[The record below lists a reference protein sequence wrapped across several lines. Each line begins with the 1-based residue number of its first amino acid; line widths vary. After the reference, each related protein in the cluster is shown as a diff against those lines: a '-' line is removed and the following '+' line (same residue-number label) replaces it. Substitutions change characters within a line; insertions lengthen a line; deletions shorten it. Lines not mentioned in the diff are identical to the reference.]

1 MGKEV
6 AGDNE
11 ALPVPPAERAPPNPS
26 HRSSGLPPE
35 ALGKVVLL
43 DDALSGCPTAPKVIE
58 AAVGPGLEAFGAEAA
73 LIGLAGFRLRV
84 ESVAASAGLER
95 LAERCEGLSLDDPL
109 PIAEAIR
116 TGRPATDLRI
126 PDDVLDERSRAELGA
141 ARACALPILGARG
154 VVGGLWLFLGSERPP
169 YEDDLFTVLIARL
182 AAAIDRTRLLESER
196 RLRARAEQT
205 AARLSRLQSLTSGL
219 SAALGPVD
227 VADAVM
233 THALAELGATGGTCF
248 MLAEDAMLRPVGSI
262 GAENDSQRTI
272 SLGNGDALGAM
283 LRRSG
288 VVILPA
294 DGGSP
299 GEADQGGPRAIVS
312 LAIRGEILGAIELT
326 FPRDREVDAEL
337 RSFLTAIGTQCAQ
350 AVERARLYGQRARE
364 AQVLQASLMP
374 PALPQVPGLDIAA
387 SYRPFGDG
395 TVVGGDFYD
404 LFTIGPGRWGVV
416 VGDVSGRGIEA
427 AAMTALARYTTR
439 AAALL
444 GSAPA
449 DVLKILNEV
458 VLTETNEDRFCTIVH
473 GVLEPSADGVEV
485 TMSLGGHPHPLLLD
499 RRTGAVRAVGSP
511 GTAIGLVPEPEL
523 LETRLTLHGGD
534 VLVFFTDGC
543 VDFHTEDGT
552 TSDENVLIE
561 VLRRSAGADAD
572 ELTKRLEEAV
582 LSSNGGRNADD
593 TALLVVRVLD
603 EEPEMTMAGR
613 TLRGAGP
620 GGGGEGP
627 R

>member
-1 MGKEV
+1 MGTEV
-6 AGDNE
+6 AGDNG
-11 ALPVPPAERAPPNPS
+11 ALWAPLAERAPPNPS
-26 HRSSGLPPE
+26 HHPSASLPPE
-35 ALGKVVLL
+35 ALGRVVLL

-84 ESVAASAGLER
+84 ESVAASPGLER

-109 PIAEAIR
+109 PITEAIR
-116 TGRPATDLRI
+116 TGKPVTDLRI
-126 PDDVLDERSRAELGA
+126 PDHVLDEGSRAELGA
-141 ARACALPILGARG
+141 VRACALPILGARG
-154 VVGGLWLFLGSERPP
+154 VVGGVWLFLGSERPP
-169 YEDDLFTVLIARL
+169 YEEDLFTVLIARL

-196 RLRARAEQT
+196 RLRARAEQA

-219 SAALGPVD
+219 SAALSPVD

-248 MLAEDAMLRPVGSI
+248 MLAEDATLRPVGSI
-262 GAENDSQRTI
+262 GAENDSHRTI
-272 SLGNGDALGAM
+272 SLGNGDTLGAV

-294 DGGSP
+294 EGGSP
-299 GEADQGGPRAIVS
+299 ADAGHADPRAIVS

-326 FPRDREVDAEL
+326 FPHDREVDAEL
-337 RSFLTAIGTQCAQ
+337 RSFLSAIGTQCAQ

-374 PALPQVPGLDIAA
+374 PALPHVPGLDIAA
-387 SYRPFGDG
+387 AYRPFGDG

-404 LFTIGPGRWGVV
+404 LFTVGPGRWGLV

-439 AAALL
+439 ASALL

-449 DVLKILNEV
+449 EVLKILNQV

-473 GVLEPSADGVEV
+473 GVLEPSAGGVEV
-485 TMSLGGHPHPLLLD
+485 TMSLGGHPQPLLLE
-499 RRTGAVRAVGSP
+499 RRTGAVRRVGSP
-511 GTAIGLVPEPEL
+511 GTAVGLVPEPVL
-523 LETRLTLHGGD
+523 QETRLTLHGGD

-552 TSDENVLIE
+552 TSDEDVLIE
-561 VLRRSAGADAD
+561 VLRRHSDGNAS
-572 ELTKRLEEAV
+572 ELSDRLEEAV
-582 LSSNGGRNADD
+582 LRSNGGRNADD
-593 TALLVVRVLD
+593 AALLVVRVLD
-603 EEPEMTMAGR
+603 EEPSDNGGGA
-613 TLRGAGP
+613 LRGGGP
-620 GGGGEGP
+620 GGEE
-627 R
+627 RR